1 MDKDQI
7 PFLSASELSGL
18 IAQREVSPVEATE
31 AYLQR
36 IDDLD
41 FKYNAYLTVMRD
53 EARAAA
59 REAEKAI
66 AEGNHLGPMHGVP
79 VAVKDQFW
87 SKGTRSTG
95 GSRFLLDFVPD
106 EDATVIANLKKAGAI
121 VLGKANLTEFAIT
134 AFSHRYSTP
143 RNPWDLNMYAGGSSG
158 GSGAATAAFLC
169 ATSLG
174 EDTGGSIRFP
184 AINCGLVGLRPS
196 WGLVSRYGVM
206 RGVWTMDTVGPI
218 SRTVEDAAI
227 TLGAIAGHDP
237 KDPYTWDR
245 PVPDYRQ
252 ALTGDIS
259 GVRVGVIK
267 EQTESDL
274 VEPEVRDVVTK
285 AISELERLGAA
296 VEEVSMPLT
305 RYASLVSGILL
316 SVEPALDHRERVRN
330 QLEVYGHDA
339 RILLLAG
346 SVMPASAYLK
356 AQKLRTMIRQE
367 FDETMQRFDVLAL
380 PTSGKTAQPIQDD
393 FTFTSKESTARLPYL
408 MTRIFNLASAT
419 AVSVPCGFSSDGLP
433 VGLQVAGRPGDEAT
447 VLKVAH
453 AYEQA
458 TPWHTRMPPGV

>member
-66 AEGNHLGPMHGVP
+66 AGGNHLGPMHGVP

-134 AFSHRYSTP
+134 AFSHRFSTP

-267 EQTESDL
+267 EQIESDQ
-274 VEPEVRDVVTK
+274 VEPEVRDIVTE

-296 VEEVSMPLT
+296 VEEVSMPHT

-433 VGLQVAGRPGDEAT
+433 VGLQIAGRPGDEAT

-458 TPWHTRMPPGV
+458 TPWHTRRPPGV

>member
-367 FDETMQRFDVLAL
+367 FDETMQRLDVLAL